1 MNDGKTQQTDFRL
14 ADPAQFARNMAKVFE
29 QAAQIARNLAET
41 APNPQRD
48 MEAQVTP
55 IEQVVKTLAT
65 VAQSYAQDPQKLME
79 AQMRLWSSYGE
90 LWQSAWRKALGEEV
104 APVAAPER
112 GDRRFT
118 DKDWQQNTIFDFL
131 KQFYLLSARWAGDL
145 VEEAQGLDDHTRH
158 KARFYV
164 DQIANAVSPSNFAL
178 TNPEVLRATLASNG
192 ANLIEG
198 LKNLEEDIKAG
209 QGHLRIKQTDLS
221 AFELGKNVATTPGKV
236 VFQNDTFQL
245 IQYAPAT
252 DKVFEIPLL
261 IVPPWINKFYILDLN
276 PKKSFVRW
284 ATEQGFTVFV
294 VSWVNPDENHGHK
307 TFADYM
313 RDGFLAALN
322 QVQTATGSEKV
333 NVIGYCVGGSL
344 VAAGLG
350 YMAAKGD
357 NRVNAVTFFAAQV
370 DFEKAGDLRVFID
383 KEQIEWAEG
392 RMKDKGYLAGRH
404 LADAFNLLRSND
416 LIWSYVVNNYML
428 GKDPMPFD
436 LLFWNSDSTRMPA
449 GVHSQYLRECY
460 LNNRLAQAQM
470 TLDGVRIDLKKVKL
484 PIYNLAAREDHIAPL
499 PSVFRLDQNFG
510 GDTRLVV
517 AGSGHIAGVVNPPE
531 AQKYQY
537 WTNDKGAPTLEDWL
551 KGATEHKGSWWP
563 DWLAWMTPKSGK
575 KVKARVPGEGKL
587 KAIEDAPGSYVL
599 VRAE

>member
-1 MNDGKTQQTDFRL
+1 MNDGNTQQSDFRL

-29 QAAQIARNLAET
+29 QAAQIARNIAESP
-41 APNPQRD
+41 PNPQRD

-55 IEQVVKTLAT
+55 IEQVVKTLGA
-65 VAQSYAQDPQKLME
+65 VAQSYAKDPQKLMD
-79 AQMRLWSSYGE
+79 AQMRLWASYGE
-90 LWQSAWRKALGEEV
+90 LWQSAWRKFLGEDV
-104 APVAAPER
+104 APVATPER
-112 GDRRFT
+112 GDKRFT

-198 LKNLEEDIKAG
+198 MKNLEEDLKAG
-209 QGHLRIKQTDLS
+209 QGRLRIKQTDLS

-245 IQYAPAT
+245 IQYASRT
-252 DKVFEIPLL
+252 EKVFEIPLL

-294 VSWVNPDENHGHK
+294 MSWVNPDEQHGHK

-313 RDGFLAALN
+313 RDGFLAAVDA
-322 QVQTATGSEKV
+322 VQKATASEKV

-357 NRVNAVTFFAAQV
+357 KRVNAVTFFAAQV

-436 LLFWNSDSTRMPA
+436 LLYWNSDSTRMPA

-499 PSVFRLDQNFG
+499 PSVFRLGENFG
-510 GDTRLVV
+510 GETRLVV
-517 AGSGHIAGVVNPPE
+517 SGSGHIAGVVNPPE

-537 WTNDKGAPTLEDWL
+537 WTNDNGGATVEDWL

-563 DWLAWMTPKSGK
+563 DWLAWMAPKSGK
-575 KVKARVPGEGKL
+575 KINARVPGQGKL

-599 VRAE
+599 VKAE

>member
-29 QAAQIARNLAET
+29 QAAHIARSFAET
-41 APNPQRD
+41 RPDPQRD
-48 MEAQVTP
+48 MGAQVLP
-55 IEQVVKTLAT
+55 IEQVVKTLGA

-79 AQMRLWSSYGE
+79 AQMRLWASYGE
-90 LWQSAWRKALGEEV
+90 LWQSTWRKALGEDV

-131 KQFYLLSARWAGDL
+131 KQFYLLSARWAGDV
-145 VEEAQGLDDHTRH
+145 VEDAQGIDDHTRH

-209 QGHLRIKQTDLS
+209 KGRLRIKQTDLS

-245 IQYAPAT
+245 IQYAPT
-252 DKVFEIPLL
+252 TERVYEIPLL

-294 VSWVNPDENHGHK
+294 MSWVNPDEKHGHK

-313 RDGFLAALN
+313 RDGFLTALD
-322 QVQTATGSEKV
+322 QAQTAAGSQKV

-350 YMAAKGD
+350 YLAAKGD
-357 NRVNAVTFFAAQV
+357 DRVNAVTFFTTQV
-370 DFEKAGDLRVFID
+370 DFEKAGDLRVFVD

-436 LLFWNSDSTRMPA
+436 LLYWNADSTRMPA

-499 PSVFRLDQNFG
+499 PSVFRLTQNFG
-510 GDTRLVV
+510 GETRLVV

-537 WTNDKGAPTLEDWL
+537 WTNDTQAATLDDWL
-551 KGATEHKGSWWP
+551 KGASEHKGSWWP
-563 DWLAWMTPKSGK
+563 DWASWMSGKSGK

>member
-29 QAAQIARNLAET
+29 QAALIARSFAET
-41 APNPQRD
+41 PPDPQR
-48 MEAQVTP
+48 ELESQVTP
-55 IEQVVKTLAT
+55 IEQVVKTLGA
-65 VAQSYAQDPQKLME
+65 VAQSYAQDPKKLME
-79 AQMRLWSSYGE
+79 AQMRLWASYGE

-104 APVAAPER
+104 SPVAAPER
-112 GDRRFT
+112 GDRRFN
-118 DKDWQQNTIFDFL
+118 DKDWQQNTVFDFL

-178 TNPEVLRATLASNG
+178 TNPEVLRATMASNG

-198 LKNLEEDIKAG
+198 MKNFEADLKAG
-209 QGHLRIKQTDLS
+209 KGRLRIKQTDLS

-245 IQYAPAT
+245 IQYAPTT

-294 VSWVNPDENHGHK
+294 VSWVNPDEKHGHK

-313 RDGFLAALN
+313 RDGFLSALD
-322 QVQTATGSEKV
+322 QVQAATGSAKV

-344 VAAGLG
+344 VASGLG
-350 YMAAKGD
+350 YLAAKGD
-357 NRVNAVTFFAAQV
+357 NRVNAVTFFTTQV
-370 DFEKAGDLRVFID
+370 DFEKAGDLKVFVD

-436 LLFWNSDSTRMPA
+436 LLYWNSDSTRMPA

-460 LNNRLAQAQM
+460 LNNRMAKAQM

-499 PSVFRLDQNFG
+499 PSVFRLAQNFG

-537 WTNDKGAPTLEDWL
+537 WTNDKGAASLDDWL

-563 DWLAWMTPKSGK
+563 DWVTWMTPKSGK

>member
-29 QAAQIARNLAET
+29 QAALIARSFAET
-41 APNPQRD
+41 PPDPQRD
-48 MEAQVTP
+48 MDAQVTP
-55 IEQVVKTLAT
+55 IEQVVKTLGA

-79 AQMRLWSSYGE
+79 AQMRLWASYGE

-104 APVAAPER
+104 SPVAAPER
-112 GDRRFT
+112 GDRRFN
-118 DKDWQQNTIFDFL
+118 DKDWQQNTVFDFL

-178 TNPEVLRATLASNG
+178 TNPEVLRATMASNG

-198 LKNLEEDIKAG
+198 MKNFEADLKAG
-209 QGHLRIKQTDLS
+209 KGRLRIKQTDLS

-245 IQYAPAT
+245 IQYAPTT

-294 VSWVNPDENHGHK
+294 VSWVNPDEKHGHK

-313 RDGFLAALN
+313 RDGFLAALD
-322 QVQTATGSEKV
+322 QVQAATGSAKV

-344 VAAGLG
+344 VASGLG
-350 YMAAKGD
+350 YLAAKGD
-357 NRVNAVTFFAAQV
+357 DRVNAVTFFTTQV
-370 DFEKAGDLRVFID
+370 DFEKAGDLKVFVD

-404 LADAFNLLRSND
+404 LSDAFNLLRSND

-436 LLFWNSDSTRMPA
+436 LLYWNSDSTRMPA

-460 LNNRLAQAQM
+460 LNNRMAKAQM

-499 PSVFRLDQNFG
+499 PSVFRLAQNFG

-517 AGSGHIAGVVNPPE
+517 SGSGHIAGVVNPPE

-537 WTNDKGAPTLEDWL
+537 WTNDKGAASLDDWL

-563 DWLAWMTPKSGK
+563 DWVSWMTPKSGK

-599 VRAE
+599 VKAE

>member
-29 QAAQIARNLAET
+29 HAAQIARNFAET
-41 APNPQRD
+41 PPNPQGNV
-48 MEAQVTP
+48 EAQVTP
-55 IEQVVKTLAT
+55 IEQVVKTLGA

-90 LWQSAWRKALGEEV
+90 LWQSAWRKALGEDV
-104 APVAAPER
+104 APVAAPDR
-112 GDRRFT
+112 GDRRFN

-131 KQFYLLSARWAGDL
+131 KQFYLLSARWAGGL

-178 TNPEVLRATLASNG
+178 TNPEVLRATLATNG

-198 LKNLEEDIKAG
+198 LKNLEEDLKAG
-209 QGHLRIKQTDLS
+209 QGRLRIKQTDLT
-221 AFELGKNVATTPGKV
+221 AFELGRNVATTPGKV

-245 IQYAPAT
+245 IQYAPT
-252 DKVFEIPLL
+252 TEKVFEIPLL

-284 ATEQGFTVFV
+284 AVEQGFTVFV
-294 VSWVNPDENHGHK
+294 VSWVNPDEKHGHK

-313 RDGFLAALN
+313 RDGFLAALD
-322 QVQTATGSEKV
+322 QVQAATGTGKV

-350 YMAAKGD
+350 YLAAKGD
-357 NRVNAVTFFAAQV
+357 ERVNAVTFFTTQV
-370 DFEKAGDLRVFID
+370 DFEKAGDLRVFVD
-383 KEQIEWAEG
+383 PEQIEWAEG

-404 LADAFNLLRSND
+404 LSDAFNLLRSND

-436 LLFWNSDSTRMPA
+436 LLYWNSDSTRMPA

-460 LNNRLAQAQM
+460 LNNRLAKAQM
-470 TLDGVRIDLKKVKL
+470 TLDGVRIDLKKVRL

-499 PSVFRLDQNFG
+499 PSVFRLNQNFG

-537 WTNDKGAPTLEDWL
+537 WTNDKGAATLEEWL
-551 KGATEHKGSWWP
+551 KTATEHKGSWWP
-563 DWLAWMTPKSGK
+563 DWASWMAPESGK

-587 KAIEDAPGSYVL
+587 KPIEDAPGSYVL

>member
-1 MNDGKTQQTDFRL
+1 MNDGKTTQTDFRL

-41 APNPQRD
+41 PPNPQAAF
-48 MEAQVTP
+48 ESQVTP
-55 IEQVVKTLAT
+55 AEQVMKTLGA
-65 VAQSYAQDPQKLME
+65 VAQSYASDPQKLMD
-79 AQMRLWSSYGE
+79 AQMKLWASYGE

-104 APVAAPER
+104 GPVAAPER
-112 GDRRFT
+112 GDKRFT
-118 DKDWQQNTIFDFL
+118 DKDWQQNTVFDFL

-145 VEEAQGLDDHTRH
+145 VKDADGIDDHTRH

-164 DQIANAVSPSNFAL
+164 DQITNAVSPSNFAL
-178 TNPEVLRATLASNG
+178 TNPEVLRTTLARNG

-198 LKNLEEDIKAG
+198 LKNLEADLKAG
-209 QGHLRIKQTDLS
+209 RGRLRIKQTDLS

-245 IQYAPAT
+245 IQYSPT
-252 DKVFEIPLL
+252 TERVSEIPLL
-261 IVPPWINKFYILDLN
+261 IVPPWINKYYILDLN

-284 ATEQGFTVFV
+284 ATEQGLTVFV
-294 VSWVNPDENHGHK
+294 VSWVNPDEKHGHK

-313 RDGFLAALN
+313 RDGFLTALDKTLEATAAPK
-322 QVQTATGSEKV
+322 A

-344 VAAGLG
+344 VAASLG
-350 YMAAKGD
+350 YLAAKGD
-357 NRVNAVTFFAAQV
+357 DRVNSVTFFTTQV
-370 DFEKAGDLRVFID
+370 DFEKAGDLKVFVD
-383 KEQIEWAEG
+383 TEQIEWAEG

-404 LADAFNLLRSND
+404 VADAFNMLRSND

-428 GKDPMPFD
+428 GKEPMPFD
-436 LLFWNSDSTRMPA
+436 LLYWNSDSTRMPA

-460 LNNRLAQAQM
+460 LNNRLAHAQM

-499 PSVFRLDQNFG
+499 ASVFRLAENFG
-510 GDTRLVV
+510 GETRMVV
-517 AGSGHIAGVVNPPE
+517 SGSGHIAGVVNPPE

-537 WTNDKGAPTLEDWL
+537 WTNEKGASTLEDWL
-551 KGATEHKGSWWP
+551 KGATEHPGSWWP
-563 DWLAWMTPKSGK
+563 DWLAWITPRSGK
-575 KVKARVPGEGKL
+575 KVKARVPGSGKL
-587 KAIEDAPGSYVL
+587 PALEDAPGSYVL
-599 VRAE
+599 VKAE

>member
-1 MNDGKTQQTDFRL
+1 MNDGKTPQADFRL

-29 QAAQIARNLAET
+29 QAAQIARNMAET
-41 APNPQRD
+41 PPNPQRD
-48 MEAQVTP
+48 MDAQVTP
-55 IEQVVKTLAT
+55 VEQVVKTLGA
-65 VAQSYAQDPQKLME
+65 VAQSYASDPQKLMD
-79 AQMRLWSSYGE
+79 AQIRLWASYGE
-90 LWQSAWRKALGEEV
+90 LWQSAWRRFLGEEV
-104 APVAAPER
+104 SPVAAPER
-112 GDRRFT
+112 GDKRFT

-131 KQFYLLSARWAGDL
+131 KQFYLLSARWASDL
-145 VEEAQGLDDHTRH
+145 VEDAEGLDDHTRH

-164 DQIANAVSPSNFAL
+164 EQIANAVSPSNFAL

-209 QGHLRIKQTDLS
+209 HGRLRIKQTDIS

-236 VFQNDTFQL
+236 IFQNDTFQL
-245 IQYAPAT
+245 IQYSPT
-252 DKVFEIPLL
+252 TERVHEIPLL

-284 ATEQGFTVFV
+284 ATGQGLTVFV
-294 VSWVNPDENHGHK
+294 VSWINPDEKHGHK

-313 RDGFLAALN
+313 RDGFLAALSAVQDAT
-322 QVQTATGSEKV
+322 QVEKV

-344 VAAGLG
+344 VASALG

-357 NRVNAVTFFAAQV
+357 DRVNSVTFFASQV
-370 DFEKAGDLRVFID
+370 DFEKAGDLRVFVD

-392 RMKDKGYLAGRH
+392 RMKGKGYLAGSH

-436 LLFWNSDSTRMPA
+436 LLYWNSDSTRMPA

-460 LNNRLAQAQM
+460 LNNRLSQGQM

-499 PSVFRLDQNFG
+499 ASVFRLGRNFG
-510 GDTRLVV
+510 GETRLVV
-517 AGSGHIAGVVNPPE
+517 SGSGHIAGVVNPPE

-537 WTNDKGAPTLEDWL
+537 WTNDKAADTPEDWL
-551 KGATEHKGSWWP
+551 KGATEHLGSWWP
-563 DWLAWMTPKSGK
+563 DWLSWISPKSGK
-575 KVKARVPGEGKL
+575 QVKARVPGEGKL
-587 KAIEDAPGSYVL
+587 KALENAPGSYVL
-599 VRAE
+599 VKAE

>member
-1 MNDGKTQQTDFRL
+1 MNDGKTPQTDFRL

-29 QAAQIARNLAET
+29 QAAQIARNMAET
-41 APNPQRD
+41 PPDPQRD
-48 MEAQVTP
+48 MDAQVTP
-55 IEQVVKTLAT
+55 VEQVVKTLGA
-65 VAQSYAQDPQKLME
+65 VAQSYASDPQKLMD
-79 AQMRLWSSYGE
+79 AQMRLWASYGE
-90 LWQSAWRKALGEEV
+90 LWQSAWRKFLGEEV
-104 APVAAPER
+104 SPVAAPER
-112 GDRRFT
+112 GDKRFT

-131 KQFYLLSARWAGDL
+131 KQFYLLSARWASDL
-145 VEEAQGLDDHTRH
+145 VKDAEGLDDHTRH

-209 QGHLRIKQTDLS
+209 HGRLRIKQTDIS

-236 VFQNDTFQL
+236 IFQNDTFQL
-245 IQYAPAT
+245 IQYSPT
-252 DKVFEIPLL
+252 TERVHEIPLL

-284 ATEQGFTVFV
+284 ATGQGLTVFV
-294 VSWVNPDENHGHK
+294 VSWINPDEKHGHK

-313 RDGFLAALN
+313 RDGFLAALSA
-322 QVQTATGSEKV
+322 VQDATGVEKV

-344 VAAGLG
+344 VASALG

-357 NRVNAVTFFAAQV
+357 DRVNAVTFFASQV

-404 LADAFNLLRSND
+404 VADAFNLLRSND

-436 LLFWNSDSTRMPA
+436 LLYWNSDSTRMPA

-460 LNNRLAQAQM
+460 LNNRLSQGQM

-484 PIYNLAAREDHIAPL
+484 PIYNLAASRPQ
-499 PSVFRLDQNFG
+499 FRRRDAARGLRLGPYCGRSQSARGAEIPVLD
-510 GDTRLVV
+510 
-517 AGSGHIAGVVNPPE
+517 E
-531 AQKYQY
+531 
-537 WTNDKGAPTLEDWL
+537 
-551 KGATEHKGSWWP
+551 
-563 DWLAWMTPKSGK
+563 
-575 KVKARVPGEGKL
+575 
-587 KAIEDAPGSYVL
+587 
-599 VRAE
+599 

>member
-1 MNDGKTQQTDFRL
+1 MNDGKTQPNDFRL

-29 QAAQIARNLAET
+29 HAAQIARTFAET
-41 APNPQRD
+41 PPNPQRD

-55 IEQVVKTLAT
+55 IEQVVKTLGA

-79 AQMRLWSSYGE
+79 AQMRLWASYGE
-90 LWQSAWRKALGEEV
+90 LWQSAWRRALGEDV
-104 APVAAPER
+104 GPVASPER
-112 GDRRFT
+112 GDKRFT

-164 DQIANAVSPSNFAL
+164 DQISNAVSPSNFAL

-198 LKNLEEDIKAG
+198 LKNLEEDLKAG
-209 QGHLRIKQTDLS
+209 QGRLRIKQTDLS

-245 IQYAPAT
+245 IQYTPTT

-294 VSWVNPDENHGHK
+294 VSWVNPDERHGHK
-307 TFADYM
+307 SFADYM
-313 RDGFLAALN
+313 RDGFIAALD
-322 QVQTATGSEKV
+322 QAQAATQIPKV

-350 YMAAKGD
+350 YLAAKGD
-357 NRVNAVTFFAAQV
+357 ERVNAVTFFTTQV
-370 DFEKAGDLRVFID
+370 DFEKAGDLRVFVD

-436 LLFWNSDSTRMPA
+436 LLYWNSDSTRMPA

-460 LNNRLAQAQM
+460 LNNRLAKAQM

-499 PSVFRLDQNFG
+499 PSVFRLGQNFG
-510 GDTRLVV
+510 SETRLVV

-537 WTNDKGAPTLEDWL
+537 WTNDKGAATLEEWL
-551 KGATEHKGSWWP
+551 AGATEHKGSWWP
-563 DWLAWMTPKSGK
+563 DWVNWMTPKSGK

-599 VRAE
+599 VKAE